1 VVVILKLWVKLELQS
16 AKDKILLT
24 ISHGEEQLSIYES
37 HRMDKGFCE
46 TTAKKKFQ
54 GFGIDRSKQHPKLTG
69 KKSSAE

>member
-1 VVVILKLWVKLELQS
+1 M
-16 AKDKILLT
+16 LT

-69 KKSSAE
+69 KKSSAEWGAAVAEESPSLAI